1 MAVSCIFCGLT
12 LLECV
17 TGQKLCVLPKSLS
30 VELLPDPGTGAAL
43 PDGALQPANTAN
55 LALHSTYR
63 FVQPIACK
71 CSGRACPAEGLHSPA
86 NPSARLLFQP
96 YALPALPKVYCLF
109 FPVHFPICSTEHFCG
124 FGAPVIS
131 PCCWMAFLV
140 SVGQLCWL
148 VSFGRSFCSSMSA
161 ILLASLVGWSCRPV
175 LLTGLVGWSR
185 RLVSSASLVDWSCR
199 LVLLTGLVGWSRW
212 LVSLAGLIGQL
223 YWLALLVSFV

>member
-30 VELLPDPGTGAAL
+30 LEPLPDPGTGAAL

-71 CSGRACPAEGLHSPA
+71 CSGRACPAERLHSPA

-96 YALPALPKVYCLF
+96 HALPALPKVYCLF

-140 SVGQLCWL
+140 SVGQLCWP

-161 ILLASLVGWSCRPV
+161 NLVGQPCWLVS
-175 LLTGLVGWSR
+175 LAGLVGWSR
-185 RLVSSASLVDWSCR
+185 RP
-199 LVLLTGLVGWSRW
+199 VLLTGLVGWSRW